1 MQTQQITTLI
11 TGASRGLGRA
21 LAFAL
26 AARGARLV
34 LVARDRPA
42 LDEVVA
48 QIQAAG
54 GTAFGIAA
62 DVGNKES
69 IYPIAQE
76 AAALVGP
83 IDLLIHNA
91 STLGPTPLRLL
102 LDTECED
109 FEAVLQVNL
118 LGPFR
123 LSKVVVGSMLLR
135 AAASSAAA
143 APGMARAVVHISS
156 DAAVEAYPRWGAY
169 GVAKAAQDHLARTF
183 AAELGEHGIH
193 FLSIDPGEMNTQMH
207 ASAIPEAD
215 PATLAD
221 PAQVAARIVRLLNQ
235 LPTVPTPGSKVR
247 YAASELPQEERS

>member
-1 MQTQQITTLI
+1 MQTQQLTTLI

-21 LAFAL
+21 LALAL
-26 AARGARLV
+26 AARGARLA
-34 LVARDRPA
+34 LVARDRSA
-42 LDEVVA
+42 LDAVVTA
-48 QIQAAG
+48 IRQDG
-54 GTAFGIAA
+54 GTAHGIVA
-62 DVGNKES
+62 DVGDKS
-69 IYPIAQE
+69 AIYPIAQE
-76 AAALVGP
+76 AAALIGP

-91 STLGPTPLRLL
+91 STLGKTPLPLL

-109 FEAVLQVNL
+109 FEQVLQVNL

-135 AAASSAAA
+135 AAAEGASGA
-143 APGMARAVVHISS
+143 APTPRTVIHISS

-169 GVAKAAQDHLARTF
+169 GVSKAAQDHLARSF

-207 ASAIPEAD
+207 AAAVPEAD

-221 PAQVAARIVRLLNQ
+221 PVQVAERIVALLGR
-235 LPTVPTPGSKVR
+235 LPTVPVPGAKVR